1 MKTNQSL
8 QAKPAPQMC
17 CEMWEGGQKKRPPS
31 HYPYRATPRF
41 VSCVPFRQNPGRLT
55 TEILGLFTQSLWH
68 RDSKVTCPERRP
80 QQQATDTPAERRMF
94 ASLPGSSLPSLTFSS
109 SSTCIEYRRRAALL
123 APSPLFVHSH
133 VALAFR
139 SRHHRG

>member
-1 MKTNQSL
+1 
-8 QAKPAPQMC
+8 
-17 CEMWEGGQKKRPPS
+17 MWEGSQKKRPPS

-41 VSCVPFRQNPGRLT
+41 VSSVAFRQNPGRLT
-55 TEILGLFTQSLWH
+55 TEILGLFTQSLWY

-94 ASLPGSSLPSLTFSS
+94 ASLSPHLPGSSLLSLTFSS
-109 SSTCIEYRRRAALL
+109 PSTCVEYRRRAALL
-123 APSPLFVHSH
+123 VPSPHFVHSH